1 MAEIWHFLFPWL
13 QNYSQYHY
21 EIFSTSS
28 WCQILPYKILTT
40 TLYDDLALW
49 QTCNIVLLKGATLIL
64 ASPWG
69 EFTEGQRRGALKFHL
84 ICRWT
89 YGWANHWDAG
99 DLRRHRAHYDVTV
112 ILGPSWIHVMSSLIG
127 WNAPNSAPVCI
138 DKHRY
143 HETLHA
149 CAPVFLAAAKQLYD
163 WLSPSVCRSAR
174 RSVCYTF
181 FTVPI
186 MVSSWNFQK
195 LSPMT

>member
-1 MAEIWHFLFPWL
+1 MMTSW
-13 QNYSQYHY
+13 NGN
-21 EIFSTSS
+21 IFRVTG
-28 WCQILPYKILTT
+28 
-40 TLYDDLALW
+40 
-49 QTCNIVLLKGATLIL
+49 LL
-64 ASPWG
+64 WG

-163 WLSPSVCRSAR
+163 WLSPSVCPSAR

-195 LSPMT
+195 LSPMTQVMSMQKVKVRGQGHRGQNPRYPFPDRNFSLNSHMMMKWCTKLDDVA